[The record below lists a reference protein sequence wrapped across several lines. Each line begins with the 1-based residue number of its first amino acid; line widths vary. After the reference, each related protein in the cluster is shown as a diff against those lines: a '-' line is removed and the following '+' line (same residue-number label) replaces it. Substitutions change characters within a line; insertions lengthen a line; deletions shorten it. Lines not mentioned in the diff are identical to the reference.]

1 MPMPAW
7 DSIFF
12 FVLAESYLRV
22 EAEYIFCKF
31 YRFQGGY
38 IKCMLYIYI

>member
-12 FVLAESYLRV
+12 FVHAELYLTIEV
-22 EAEYIFCKF
+22 EYIFCKF
-31 YRFQGGY
+31 YGFQGG
-38 IKCMLYIYI
+38 